1 MASEI
6 WTVFRTKQK
15 YVWCLR
21 VPCLGGKQHRWS
33 GYLSVPTDY
42 PGLHPYWKDP
52 THQNSY
58 TSQNNL
64 LKKNLKTFALGSR
77 SLSEKISMIISLH
90 EWDHYQPIHKCD
102 YLTKNIC
109 IKFIYNLRFCY
120 SLFRKP
126 YWWISFFNLIENC
139 WDSTLWCYSPKV
151 FSTNKKKSVVV
162 NSWYS
167 SSG

>member
-1 MASEI
+1 MSG
-6 WTVFRTKQK
+6 
-15 YVWCLR
+15 VWEFLAW
-21 VPCLGGKQHRWS
+21 VESSIGDQDISQYQQITQAFIPIEKTPHIKIPILHRITFWKKT
-33 GYLSVPTDY
+33 LKL
-42 PGLHPYWKDP
+42 LHWV
-52 THQNSY
+52 
-58 TSQNNL
+58 
-64 LKKNLKTFALGSR
+64 SR

-151 FSTNKKKSVVV
+151 FSTNKK
-162 NSWYS
+162 NI
-167 SSG
+167 SGCQQLILSKWIIFYIRICE